1 MDQFLCQCHCLGD
14 VINVYFEDTE
24 GVENTSPETS
34 WASGLGQEDSLS
46 LPLAE
51 SSLTRKEKRMTSL
64 PKIKDL
70 SEISWAFFLE
80 GQISNI

>member
-1 MDQFLCQCHCLGD
+1 M
-14 VINVYFEDTE
+14 INVHSKDTE
-24 GVENTSPETS
+24 GVENMSPEIS
-34 WASGLGQEDSLS
+34 WASGLDQEDPMS

-70 SEISWAFFLE
+70 SEMSWAFYWKDKIEIFELFFPH
-80 GQISNI
+80 

>member
-1 MDQFLCQCHCLGD
+1 M
-14 VINVYFEDTE
+14 VNVHSEDRE
-24 GVENTSPETS
+24 DVENTSPETS

-51 SSLTRKEKRMTSL
+51 GSWTRKEKRITSL

-70 SEISWAFFLE
+70 SEMSWAFFLE
-80 GQISNI
+80 RQN